1 MTYVS
6 LSKEAFDVVIHA
18 AGNRA
23 AQVAKVFNELGEW
36 SAQAQAE
43 APPDAVEEQEQ
54 EQETDV

>member
-6 LSKEAFDVVIHA
+6 LSKEAFDDVIRA

-23 AQVAKVFNELGEW
+23 AQVAKVFNESGEW
-36 SAQAQAE
+36 SAQAQSE